1 MSVEA
6 SCRKYL
12 DALAKKISDL
22 YDFDTVY
29 QNTPTMGDVLKA
41 KEGTEGQDWT
51 YMKRRGNQLTN
62 IPLPKLFSELQWDR
76 LKALNRSTTLR
87 IHNGILPQ
95 TRLGKH
101 FVILSHS
108 DFTTEFVND
117 LKEIAS
123 ISNLVFSVDD
133 LVIKDEAALSGSS
146 GSESSSPD
154 KDKAL

>member
-1 MSVEA
+1 
-6 SCRKYL
+6 
-12 DALAKKISDL
+12 
-22 YDFDTVY
+22 
-29 QNTPTMGDVLKA
+29 
-41 KEGTEGQDWT
+41 
-51 YMKRRGNQLTN
+51 
-62 IPLPKLFSELQWDR
+62 
-76 LKALNRSTTLR
+76 LR